1 MSSTLLLPA
10 LLGLA
15 LAQAPPPPP
24 PPPTPDHD
32 DSVTNKANK
41 LESLQGD
48 VPAAPGAASH
58 QAKLAIFEGREYPAV
73 AYLGA
78 EQLKVDPAFVADCQ
92 EGLHNIFL
100 REYKNARGLFGAL
113 GSKYPG
119 WGIAPVGDLLVWQA
133 LMLENF
139 DFRFEGQYQT
149 ALRQSR
155 TELETSINMPGNEAW
170 EYFLLAGVLGIDSI
184 HTMRKEEWLKALNRG
199 YEAMKMVS
207 KVKDIAPDFI
217 DVEIGD
223 GLFNYWVTVVSRTTK
238 AIPDTED
245 KRELGIQQ
253 LNRVEREGVFLSAP
267 ATLAMT
273 YTWIEEGK
281 YKKALASSMVNQK
294 RYPNNVINNLV
305 AGRVYMYN
313 REYQKSEDTLKSVLQ
328 VDKGNRRVHYYLARL
343 YIRWKK
349 LTEADASLDK
359 YLTFTDLSKYDRA
372 SALYYKGTVAQR
384 RDQMAVAQG
393 LYEEAWKLAK
403 LERAKR
409 RLDQIKAKKSAG

>member
-1 MSSTLLLPA
+1 MLTT
-10 LLGLA
+10 LA
-15 LAQAPPPPP
+15 LFAGLSLAHAQAAPPPPP
-24 PPPTPDHD
+24 PPPSADHD
-32 DSVTNKANK
+32 DTVTGKAREIESVG
-41 LESLQGD
+41 E
-48 VPAAPGAASH
+48 VEEAPGAASFRARLEAH
-58 QAKLAIFEGREYPAV
+58 EGKQHPPL
-73 AYLGA
+73 AYLGG
-78 EQLKVDPAFVADCQ
+78 EQLGVDPAFVADCQ
-92 EGLHNIFL
+92 LGLDKIFL
-100 REYKNARGLFGAL
+100 RDYQGARAHFNGLAK
-113 GSKYPG
+113 KYPG

-149 ALRQSR
+149 ALRRSR

-207 KVKDIAPDFI
+207 KVKERAPDFV

-245 KRELGIQQ
+245 KRPLGIQQ
-253 LNRVEREGVFLSAP
+253 MQRVEREGVFLSAP

-281 YKKALASSMVNQK
+281 YKRALQTSMRNQK

-313 REYQKSEDTLKSVLQ
+313 KQYDKSESTLQSVLQ
-328 VDKGNRRVHYYLARL
+328 VDKNNRRVHYYLARL

-349 LTEADASLDK
+349 LDQALASLDR
-359 YLTFTDLSKYDRA
+359 YLKFTDLSKYDRA
-372 SALYYKGTVAQR
+372 SALYYKGVIAQR
-384 RDQMAVAQG
+384 REQYAQAKDYYTQAV
-393 LYEEAWKLAK
+393 KLAK
-403 LERAKR
+403 LGRAKR
-409 RLDQIKAKKSAG
+409 RLEHLKEKGLGG

>member
-1 MSSTLLLPA
+1 MIASLLL
-10 LLGLA
+10 LVGLSTSW
-15 LAQAPPPPP
+15 AQQPPPPP
-24 PPPTPDHD
+24 PPPPSADHD
-32 DSVTNKANK
+32 DTVTGKASKIESVGEVKEAPGAESFRNK
-41 LESLQGD
+41 LEMHEGKQY
-48 VPAAPGAASH
+48 PP
-58 QAKLAIFEGREYPAV
+58 LAYIG
-73 AYLGA
+73 G
-78 EQLKVDPAFVADCQ
+78 EQLGVDAAYIAACQ
-92 EGLHNIFL
+92 EGLDKIFL
-100 REYKNARGLFGAL
+100 RDYQGARAHFNELAK
-113 GSKYPG
+113 KYPG

-149 ALRQSR
+149 ALRRSR
-155 TELETSINMPGNEAW
+155 TELETSINVPGNEAW

-207 KVKDIAPDFI
+207 KVKEKAPDFV

-245 KRELGIQQ
+245 KRALGIQQ
-253 LNRVEREGVFLSAP
+253 MQRVEREGVFLSAP

-281 YKKALASSMVNQK
+281 YKTALQSSIRNQK
-294 RYPNNVINNLV
+294 RYPKNVINNLV

-313 REYQKSEDTLKSVLQ
+313 RQYETSEKTLKDVLG
-328 VDKGNRRVHYYLARL
+328 VDKNNRRVHYYLARL

-349 LTEADASLDK
+349 LDQADASLDR
-359 YLTFTDLSKYDRA
+359 YLSFKDLSKYDRA
-372 SALYYKGTVAQR
+372 SALYYKGVIAQR
-384 RDQMAVAQG
+384 QEKLDAAEGYYTEAV
-393 LYEEAWKLAK
+393 KLAK
-403 LERAKR
+403 LNRAKR
-409 RLDQIKAKKSAG
+409 RLENLREKRQKK

>member
-1 MSSTLLLPA
+1 MLTTLLLFA
-10 LLGLA
+10 GLNLA
-15 LAQAPPPPP
+15 HAQAAPPPP

-32 DSVTNKANK
+32 DTVTGKARKIESVG
-41 LESLQGD
+41 EVED
-48 VPAAPGAASH
+48 APGAASF
-58 QAKLAIFEGREYPAV
+58 QARLAVHEGKQHPPL
-73 AYLGA
+73 AYLGG
-78 EQLKVDPAFVADCQ
+78 EQLGVDPAFIADCQ
-92 EGLHNIFL
+92 LGLDKIFL
-100 REYKNARGLFGAL
+100 RDYQGARAHFTGLAK
-113 GSKYPG
+113 KYPG

-149 ALRQSR
+149 ALRRSR

-207 KVKDIAPDFI
+207 KVKERAPDFV

-245 KRELGIQQ
+245 KRPLGIQQ
-253 LNRVEREGVFLSAP
+253 MQRVEREGVFLSAP

-281 YKKALASSMVNQK
+281 YKRALQTSMRNQK

-313 REYQKSEDTLKSVLQ
+313 KQYDKSESTLQSVLQ
-328 VDKGNRRVHYYLARL
+328 VDKNNRRVHYYLARL

-349 LTEADASLDK
+349 LDQALASLDR
-359 YLTFTDLSKYDRA
+359 YLKFTDLSKYDRA
-372 SALYYKGTVAQR
+372 SALYYKGVIAQR
-384 RDQMAVAQG
+384 REQYAQAKDYYTQAV
-393 LYEEAWKLAK
+393 KLAK
-403 LERAKR
+403 LGRAKR
-409 RLDQIKAKKSAG
+409 RLEHLKEKGLGG